1 MRIHESTL
9 PVGIL
14 SLVPA
19 FVSPGTMVS
28 GKTIVVSAG
37 RSVVANHAS
46 CLVPEPVPLR
56 GPQRRLNLMDVLAR
70 LVAVQVALATINQM
84 VAIAQ
89 SVSLPHAGPL
99 LDHVFSSGV
108 AVFGEWI
115 IDSLAVLVEVK
126 KPRLVGLRV
135 PQLVDSGVFAAG
147 MTANVDNCL
156 EALIIRRLLV
166 LLLP

>member
-1 MRIHESTL
+1 
-9 PVGIL
+9 
-14 SLVPA
+14 
-19 FVSPGTMVS
+19 
-28 GKTIVVSAG
+28 
-37 RSVVANHAS
+37 
-46 CLVPEPVPLR
+46 
-56 GPQRRLNLMDVLAR
+56 MDVLAR